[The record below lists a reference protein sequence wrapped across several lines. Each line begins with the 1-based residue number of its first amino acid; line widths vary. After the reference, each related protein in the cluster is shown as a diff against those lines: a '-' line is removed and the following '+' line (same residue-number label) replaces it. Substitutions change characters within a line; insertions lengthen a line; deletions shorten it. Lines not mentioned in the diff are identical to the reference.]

1 MALFQT
7 VPAPMSGW
15 RSNPL
20 DETIIINGID
30 LTGAAFLLEVRDR
43 RDGGAL
49 RATLTTQVSAVE
61 GVYLSSVETVEGV
74 PVSTL
79 QIRFDEATMEA
90 MPLPTEV
97 GDDLTIVWGM
107 HITPSGGTKFMAF
120 DGPFTIKASAPA

>member
-20 DETIIINGID
+20 VETIIINGID
-30 LTGAAFLLEVRDR
+30 FTGAAFLLEVRDR

-49 RATLTTQVSAVE
+49 RAGLTNAAPGAE
-61 GVYLSSVETVEGV
+61 GISMSVATVEGV

-79 QIRFDEATMEA
+79 QIRFDEATMEG
-90 MPLPTEV
+90 MPPATEV

>member
-1 MALFQT
+1 MALFET
-7 VPAPMSGW
+7 VPAPLTGW

-20 DETIIINGID
+20 VETIIINGID
-30 LTGAAFLLEVRDR
+30 LTGATFLLEVRDR
-43 RDGGAL
+43 RDGGAS
-49 RATLTTQVSAVE
+49 RAILNTAAAGVE
-61 GVYLSSVETVEGV
+61 GVSLSVATVEGL

-79 QIRFDEATMEA
+79 IVRIVEATMEA
-90 MPLPTEV
+90 MPAAPEP